1 MLMNQ
6 GKPGATPRVK
16 HREGNEARMTRTSSY
31 AAAFLAAIAL
41 AASPALAEAPIAKAP
56 IEGNWTNPSENVVVR
71 IAPCGPAGQGALC
84 GHAISASARA
94 KGKAVKSGFG
104 NILGAPLMKGMMQ
117 AGAARWKG
125 IVFVPDRNIHAP
137 GTIQMINANRIKV
150 SGCVWGLLCKT
161 QLWKRVG

>member
-16 HREGNEARMTRTSSY
+16 HREGNEARMIRTPSH
-31 AAAFLAAIAL
+31 AVAAFAAIAL
-41 AASPALAEAPIAKAP
+41 AASPAIAGAP
-56 IEGNWTNPSENVVVR
+56 IEGNWTNPSENIVVR
-71 IAPCGPAGQGALC
+71 IAPCGPALC

-94 KGKAVKSGFG
+94 KGKAMNSGFG
-104 NILGAPLMKGMMQ
+104 NILGAPLMKGMTP

-150 SGCVWGLLCKT
+150 SGCVWGFLCKT

>member
-1 MLMNQ
+1 MN
-6 GKPGATPRVK
+6 
-16 HREGNEARMTRTSSY
+16 RTSLT

-41 AASPALAEAPIAKAP
+41 AASPALAEAPI
-56 IEGNWTNPSENVVVR
+56 EGNWTNPSENIVVR

-104 NILGAPLMKGMMQ
+104 NILGAPLMKGMMP

-125 IVFVPDRNIHAP
+125 MVFVPDRNIHAP

-150 SGCVWGLLCKT
+150 SGCVWGFLCKT

>member
-1 MLMNQ
+1 MMMNQ
-6 GKPGATPRVK
+6 GKPGATLRVK
-16 HREGNEARMTRTSSY
+16 HREGNEARMIRTSLT

-41 AASPALAEAPIAKAP
+41 AASPVLAGAPIAGAP
-56 IEGNWTNPSENVVVR
+56 IDGNWTNPSENIVVR

-104 NILGAPLMKGMMQ
+104 NILGAPLMKGMMP

-125 IVFVPDRNIHAP
+125 TVLVPDRNIHAP

>member
-16 HREGNEARMTRTSSY
+16 HREGNEARMIRTPSH
-31 AAAFLAAIAL
+31 AVAAFAAIAL
-41 AASPALAEAPIAKAP
+41 AASPAIAGAP
-56 IEGNWTNPSENVVVR
+56 IEGNWTNPSDN
-71 IAPCGPAGQGALC
+71 I

-94 KGKAVKSGFG
+94 KGKAMNSGFG
-104 NILGAPLMKGMMQ
+104 NILGAPLMKGMTP

-150 SGCVWGLLCKT
+150 SGCVWGFLCKT

>member
-6 GKPGATPRVK
+6 GKLGATPRVK
-16 HREGNEARMTRTSSY
+16 HREGNEARMTRTSLT

-41 AASPALAEAPIAKAP
+41 AATPAIAGAPIAGAP

-125 IVFVPDRNIHAP
+125 TVFVPDRNIHAP

-161 QLWKRVG
+161 QVWKRVG